1 MQARYPEVAILQV
14 QFSHMRFTSFLFL
27 SAAAALASSAA
38 WGQTEVTPED
48 IRAADQKYYVP
59 EERVTLYFLHDPD
72 SQP

>member
-1 MQARYPEVAILQV
+1 
-14 QFSHMRFTSFLFL
+14 MRFTSFLFL

-48 IRAADQKYYVP
+48 IRAAAQKFYVP
-59 EERVTLYFLHDPD
+59 EQRVTLYFLHDPN

>member
-38 WGQTEVTPED
+38 WGQTEA
-48 IRAADQKYYVP
+48 RQ
-59 EERVTLYFLHDPD
+59 LYFLHDPN